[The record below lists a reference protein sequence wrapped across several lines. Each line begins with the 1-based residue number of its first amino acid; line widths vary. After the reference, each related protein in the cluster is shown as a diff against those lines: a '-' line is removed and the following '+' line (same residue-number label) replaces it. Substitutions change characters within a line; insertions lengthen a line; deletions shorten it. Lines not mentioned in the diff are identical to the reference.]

1 MTWKAI
7 YETRCHKKY
16 IVFYFANIYY
26 LRCLSV
32 IPFDKIL
39 VMAGRQTRKAQQQ
52 ILDLLSEEKQNLV
65 ILLKDI
71 MIS

>member
-16 IVFYFANIYY
+16 VVFYFANIYY
-26 LRCLSV
+26 LSCLSV

>member
-1 MTWKAI
+1 
-7 YETRCHKKY
+7 
-16 IVFYFANIYY
+16 
-26 LRCLSV
+26 
-32 IPFDKIL
+32 
-39 VMAGRQTRKAQQQ
+39 MAGRQTRKAQQQ

>member
-1 MTWKAI
+1 M
-7 YETRCHKKY
+7 
-16 IVFYFANIYY
+16 
-26 LRCLSV
+26 
-32 IPFDKIL
+32 D
-39 VMAGRQTRKAQQQ
+39 GRQTRKAQQQ

>member
-1 MTWKAI
+1 
-7 YETRCHKKY
+7 
-16 IVFYFANIYY
+16 
-26 LRCLSV
+26 
-32 IPFDKIL
+32 
-39 VMAGRQTRKAQQQ
+39 MAGRQIRKAQQQ